1 MMTDDLRR
9 TAQESQRE
17 RVHRLASLGGL
28 VVLARLDGFPPDLL
42 LGALLEVSERI
53 PQLSDH
59 RICAIRGRGA
69 LRLRERSAEKR
80 AWTAHRQY
88 ADRHRL
94 EISRAELEGL
104 LRALGHQP
112 PADPSRLVRA
122 LLNALGRS
130 PERSSGE

>member
-1 MMTDDLRR
+1 MTHDLRR

-28 VVLARLDGFPPDLL
+28 VVLAGLDGLPPDLL

-53 PQLSDH
+53 PHLSDH
-59 RICAIRGRGA
+59 RIGAIRERGA
-69 LRLRERSAEKR
+69 RRLRERSAEKR

-88 ADRHRL
+88 SALHRL
-94 EISRAELEGL
+94 ELRRAELEGL
-104 LRALGHQP
+104 LRSLGRQP
-112 PADPSRLVRA
+112 PDDPSRLVRA

-130 PERSSGE
+130 PEHSSGE

>member
-1 MMTDDLRR
+1 MTDDLRR

-28 VVLARLDGFPPDLL
+28 VVLAGLDGFPPDLL

-59 RICAIRGRGA
+59 RIGTIRERGA

-94 EISRAELEGL
+94 ELSRAELEAL
-104 LRALGHQP
+104 LRALGRQP
-112 PADPSRLVRA
+112 AHDPSRLVSA

-130 PERSSGE
+130 AERSSGE

>member
-1 MMTDDLRR
+1 MTDDLRR

-17 RVHRLASLGGL
+17 RVHRLASLGAL
-28 VVLARLDGFPPDLL
+28 AVLAGLDGLPPDPL

-53 PQLSDH
+53 PHLSDH
-59 RICAIRGRGA
+59 RIGAIRERGA

-80 AWTAHRQY
+80 AWTVHRQY

-94 EISRAELEGL
+94 ELRRAELESL
-104 LRALGHQP
+104 LRALGRQP
-112 PADPSRLVRA
+112 PNDPSRLVRA
-122 LLNALGRS
+122 LVNALGRS

>member
-1 MMTDDLRR
+1 MTHDLRR

-28 VVLARLDGFPPDLL
+28 VVLAGLDGFPPDLL

-59 RICAIRGRGA
+59 RIGAIREQGA

-80 AWTAHRQY
+80 SWTVHRQY
-88 ADRHRL
+88 ADLHRL
-94 EISRAELEGL
+94 ELSKAELEAL
-104 LRALGHQP
+104 LREAP
-112 PADPSRLVRA
+112 PSR
-122 LLNALGRS
+122 
-130 PERSSGE
+130 